1 MISLTAEQED
11 ALIEIGNIGMSK
23 AAKQLSLLLNS
34 TIKISIPK
42 ITFININ
49 ELTEDN
55 DFNDEQVLSYVYQNI
70 SQDLE
75 GSAALV
81 FQREQA
87 NVLTVTVIGEAPQL
101 TQEEVRACEQEAMLE
116 IGNIIISS
124 CLSVIMNMLSQTVKL
139 SLPVYNENNLY
150 NLLQNLCRQ
159 ISKSTSNIIAISTKL
174 ETSNDKLSGSLFIIL
189 TEDSVIKLLRS
200 IKELIND

>member
-49 ELTEDN
+49 DLTEEN

-70 SQDLE
+70 SQDLV

-150 NLLQNLCRQ
+150 NLLQSLCRQ